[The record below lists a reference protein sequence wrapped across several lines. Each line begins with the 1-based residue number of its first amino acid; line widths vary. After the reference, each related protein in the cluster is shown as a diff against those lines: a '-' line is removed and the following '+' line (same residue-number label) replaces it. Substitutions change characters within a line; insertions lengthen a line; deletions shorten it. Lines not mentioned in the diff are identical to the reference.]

1 MSSTLE
7 SWIEVERDPFPAGFS
22 GEWHGHPRAQLIYP
36 GRGVMVLHTRQG
48 QWVVPSLQGCWLPAG
63 EEHRVETSAG
73 FEMLSAYCR
82 GPLLRRL
89 PERCGLVAVSPLLR
103 EVILALEGGGA
114 AGRARHRL
122 CLVFADALRLEPAPR
137 LFLQPLASP
146 ALRAIEAALAAEPG
160 HAGTLDGWAS
170 LLGTTTRSLA
180 RAFQREARMS
190 FTAWRRQVRLRAA
203 LVRLAEGAA
212 VTAVAHDLGFG
223 SASAFIRDFRRA
235 TGMTPRQYFRPASLR
250 APASGPAMRET
261 PGTDALP
268 FGNDGR
274 RQRTAGG
281 RRP

>member
-1 MSSTLE
+1 VVE
-7 SWIEVERDPFPAGFS
+7 SWIQVDRDPFPAGFS
-22 GEWHGHPRAQLIYP
+22 GEWHRHHRAQLIYP
-36 GRGVMVLHTRQG
+36 GRGVMVLHTRHG
-48 QWVVPSLQGCWLPAG
+48 QWVVPPLQGCWLPPG
-63 EEHRVETSAG
+63 EDHRVETSPG
-73 FEMLSAYCR
+73 FEMLSAYCH

-89 PERCGLVAVSPLLR
+89 PEHCGVVAVSPLLR

-114 AGRARHRL
+114 TGLARHRL

-146 ALRAIEAALAAEPG
+146 ALRVIEAALAAEPG
-160 HAGTLDGWAS
+160 HARTLAAWAAR
-170 LLGTTTRSLA
+170 LGTTTRSLA

-203 LVRLAEGAA
+203 LVRLAEGAP

-235 TGMTPRQYFRPASLR
+235 TGVTPGQYFRPASLR

-261 PGTDALP
+261 PGTAALP
-268 FGNDGR
+268 FGNDGGH
-274 RQRTAGG
+274 QRTAGG

>member
-1 MSSTLE
+1 MAE
-7 SWIEVERDPFPAGFS
+7 SWIQVERDPFPAGFS
-22 GEWHGHPRAQLIYP
+22 GHWHHHPLAQLIYP
-36 GRGVMVLHTRQG
+36 GRGVMVLHTRRG
-48 QWVVPSLQGCWLPAG
+48 QWVVPPLQGCWLPAG

-89 PERCGLVAVSPLLR
+89 PDRCGVVAVSPLLR
-103 EVILALEGGGA
+103 EVILALEDGGA

-122 CLVFADALRLEPAPR
+122 CLVFADELRLEPAPR

-146 ALRAIEAALAAEPG
+146 ALRRIEAALAAEPA
-160 HAGTLDGWAS
+160 HAGTLAEWAVR
-170 LLGTTTRSLA
+170 LGTTTRSLA

-203 LVRLAEGAA
+203 LTRLAEGAS

-235 TGMTPRQYFRPASLR
+235 TGVTPKRCFRPA
-250 APASGPAMRET
+250 APGSGPAMRET
-261 PGTDALP
+261 PGTEALP
-268 FGNDGR
+268 FGNDGG
-274 RQRTAGG
+274 RQRPAGG